1 MTTVPADT
9 LPKTFRTLLDT
20 ALRHQPGRP
29 LITAYDE
36 ATGARTELSVT
47 TYANWVAKTANL
59 LTEEYFLDEGEVI
72 RLALP
77 VHWLGPV
84 FVGAALL
91 AGLGTTT
98 DAGRPVVLS
107 VSGPA
112 GVENPGSTP
121 TLACSLT
128 PFATP
133 LGNDLPP
140 GADDY
145 GKMWPGQSDVYVGA
159 SPLPD
164 SPATLV
170 DGEFV
175 SQAELIATAA
185 RHSTAGARILTDAN
199 LTEPIHQLLLL
210 GALAAGGSVVS
221 VATPQDADWAT
232 RYSAERPTAVVDAGA
247 QPPSR

>member
-1 MTTVPADT
+1 MTTAPADT
-9 LPKTFRTLLDT
+9 LPDTFSALLDI
-20 ALRHQPGRP
+20 AVRHQPGRP

-59 LTEEYFLDEGEVI
+59 LTDEYLLDEGEVV
-72 RLALP
+72 RLTLP

-91 AGLGTTT
+91 AGLSTTT
-98 DAGRPVVLS
+98 DAGRSVALS
-107 VSGPA
+107 VGGPA
-112 GVENPGSTP
+112 GVENPGDAP

-133 LGNDLPP
+133 LGKDLPA

-145 GKMWPGQSDVYVGA
+145 GKLWPGQSDVYA
-159 SPLPD
+159 SAAPRPD
-164 SPATLV
+164 TPAVLL

-175 SQAELIATAA
+175 SQADLIARAA
-185 RHSTAGARILTDAN
+185 RHPTAGARVLTDAN
-199 LTEPIHQLLLL
+199 LTEPIHQPLLL
-210 GALAAGGSVVS
+210 GALAGGGSVVS
-221 VATPQDADWAT
+221 VATPRDADWAT
-232 RYSAERPTAVVDAGA
+232 RYTAESPTAVVDAGV

>member
-1 MTTVPADT
+1 MTTAPAD
-9 LPKTFRTLLDT
+9 TFRTLLDT

-59 LTEEYFLDEGEVI
+59 LTDEYLLDEGEVI

-98 DAGRPVVLS
+98 DAGRSVALS

-121 TLACSLT
+121 TLACSMT

-133 LGNDLPP
+133 LGSNLPA

-145 GKMWPGQSDVYVGA
+145 GKLWPGQSDVYAGA
-159 SPLPD
+159 APRPD
-164 SPATLV
+164 TPATLV
-170 DGEFV
+170 NGEFV

-185 RHSTAGARILTDAN
+185 RHSAAGARILTDAN
-199 LTEPIHQLLLL
+199 LTEPFHQPLLL
-210 GALAAGGSVVS
+210 GALVAGGSVVS
-221 VATPQDADWAT
+221 VAAPRDADWAT
-232 RYSAERPTAVVDAGA
+232 RYAAERPTAVVDAAA

>member
-1 MTTVPADT
+1 MTTPRADT
-9 LPKTFRTLLDT
+9 FPTLLDM
-20 ALRHQPGRP
+20 ALRHEPGRP

-59 LTEEYFLDEGEVI
+59 LTDEYLLDEGDVI

-91 AGLGTTT
+91 AGVGITT
-98 DAGRPVVLS
+98 DADRPVALS
-107 VSGPA
+107 VGGPA
-112 GVENPGSTP
+112 ALPDPGKAP
-121 TLACSLT
+121 VLACSLT

-133 LGNDLPP
+133 LGDGLPV

-145 GKMWPGQSDVYVGA
+145 GKLWPGQSDVYAGMG
-159 SPLPD
+159 PRPET
-164 SPATLV
+164 PATLV
-170 DGEFV
+170 GDRSV

-185 RHSTAGARILTDAN
+185 QHSTAGARILTDAN
-199 LTEPIHQLLLL
+199 LTEPVYQVLLL
-210 GALAAGGSVVS
+210 GALAGGGSVVS
-221 VATPQDADWAT
+221 IAAPRDADWST
-232 RYSAERPTAVVDAGA
+232 RYAAERPTAVVDAGV

>member
-1 MTTVPADT
+1 
-9 LPKTFRTLLDT
+9 
-20 ALRHQPGRP
+20 
-29 LITAYDE
+29 
-36 ATGARTELSVT
+36 
-47 TYANWVAKTANL
+47 
-59 LTEEYFLDEGEVI
+59 
-72 RLALP
+72 
-77 VHWLGPV
+77 
-84 FVGAALL
+84 
-91 AGLGTTT
+91 
-98 DAGRPVVLS
+98 
-107 VSGPA
+107 
-112 GVENPGSTP
+112 
-121 TLACSLT
+121 
-128 PFATP
+128 
-133 LGNDLPP
+133 
-140 GADDY
+140 
-145 GKMWPGQSDVYVGA
+145 MWPGQSDVYVGA